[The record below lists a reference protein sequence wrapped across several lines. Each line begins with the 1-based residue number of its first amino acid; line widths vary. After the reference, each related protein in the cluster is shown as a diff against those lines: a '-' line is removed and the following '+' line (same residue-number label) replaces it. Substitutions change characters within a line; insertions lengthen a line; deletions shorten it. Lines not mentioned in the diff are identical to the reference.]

1 MKLTKNDHLVEVNG
15 KMKSCNP
22 STLTQLAQANKDA
35 LNIFG
40 SRIGGVLDGT
50 SDDGWHDKVRT
61 GVTTAM
67 EKIKGFIEDE
77 KKSCDFISG
86 AVGPITNLKTIL
98 SEYVEA
104 FDAYAAI
111 ADDPPQ
117 RYVQE
122 NGQDKINDNGTK
134 TQRTEYTEWQK
145 KVYAYEQSI
154 PKLEEEAI
162 RLENAVKNYFA
173 AIDLTTHTIN
183 GEIYHEGDGDIKIK
197 FQDMFRKLAEIP
209 DDEWTK
215 IGDTDTEYDPATGT
229 ITTKEKFEV
238 KKEFEDGSKVEA
250 KKDVERKYDDI
261 NGDGKLD
268 EQDALIYEKVH
279 TEGTYTDPEGKVYG
293 FTEDQESDTI
303 GVISLKREVKD
314 QETGDTV
321 FTQEDERAAA
331 YESPVGGT
339 TVEMN
344 STVEDQET
352 KTETRTVKME
362 GYEEKTEIKTSKD
375 DPETGTVEHEDGS
388 RTVVYR
394 DSSGQLCS
402 REESTD
408 KHGNPT
414 TTENGPVDTSSKK
427 KVTITYSDGREP
439 ETMVINPDNPIDQQR
454 LENKMEDARSEFYVA
469 GSGCGPRMI
478 DLELTGETSVSGCWD
493 GDATITFKWED
504 AE

>member
-1 MKLTKNDHLVEVNG
+1 MRLTKNEHLYEVEG

-35 LNIFG
+35 LTVFG

-77 KKSCDFISG
+77 KTSCDFIAG
-86 AVGPITNLKTIL
+86 AVGPINNLKTIL

-122 NGQDKINDNGTK
+122 NGKDKINDNGSK

-154 PKLEEEAI
+154 PTLESEAE
-162 RLENAVKNYFA
+162 RLENAVKSYFA

-183 GEIYHEGDGDIKIK
+183 SSVYHEGDGDIKIK
-197 FQDMFRKLAEIP
+197 FQEMFRKLAEIP
-209 DDEWTK
+209 DDEWVK
-215 IGDTDTEYDPATGT
+215 VGDTDVDYDPATGT

-238 KKEFEDGSKVEA
+238 KKEFDDGSKVEA

-261 NGDGKLD
+261 NGDGKVD
-268 EQDALIYEKVH
+268 DNDALIYEKVH
-279 TEGTYTDPEGKVYG
+279 TEGTYTDPTGKVYG
-293 FTEDQESDTI
+293 FTEDKESDVI
-303 GVISLKREVKD
+303 GLVELHQEVKD

-321 FTQEDERAAA
+321 YTRDDEREAA
-331 YESPVGGT
+331 YEAPVGGT

-344 STVEDQET
+344 SKVEDEET
-352 KTETRTVKME
+352 VTETRTVKME
-362 GYEEKTEIKTSKD
+362 GYQQETQIQTSKE
-375 DPETGTVEHEDGS
+375 DPEVGTVKHEDGS
-388 RTVVYR
+388 KTVVYR
-394 DSSGQLCS
+394 DEKGQLCS
-402 REESTD
+402 RREYED
-408 KHGNPT
+408 KNGNPQVD
-414 TTENGPVDTSSKK
+414 ENGPVNTDRKK
-427 KVTITYSDGREP
+427 KVTITYSDGRPP
-439 ETMVINPDNPIDQQR
+439 EEMVINPDNPIDQQR
-454 LENKMEDARSEFYVA
+454 VCNKMEDARSNYYVA
-469 GSGCGPRMI
+469 GSSTGPSWN
-478 DLELTGETSVSGCWD
+478 DLEMFGETGVSDCWSED
-493 GDATITFKWED
+493 SITITMTD
-504 AE
+504 AQ